1 MSQLLGLVYDR
12 VVILLSRFVSQ
23 TDHIYITRWDA
34 STVLLIAEPLS
45 IVVAAFLLLT
55 IATTLM
61 YYRRIRQASR
71 AYEEA
76 KSIVGDVIISFD
88 KQLNRQEEQVAT
100 TMHKIE
106 GQTANSDKLSRKLDE
121 QQHQITSGLSDLN
134 SKITKLSNIDSIET
148 TLNDL
153 QEKIDGLARAQ
164 DEWKKRAASVTEA
177 QIEAAIPLRRDQA
190 IAPLTD
196 TELRVLEFIASS
208 STGERTAPEV
218 KEMVKLTREHTARL
232 MKKLYEGG
240 YLERRADRTPYTY
253 RVKEEMLRLLKK
265 SEAKT

>member
-1 MSQLLGLVYDR
+1 MSQLLDLIYGG
-12 VVILLSRFVSQ
+12 VVIFQSHLVSQ
-23 TDHIYITRWDA
+23 IDHIYATQWGAPTI
-34 STVLLIAEPLS
+34 LLIAEPLS
-45 IVVAAFLLLT
+45 IVAASFLLLT
-55 IATTLM
+55 IATTVM
-61 YYRRIRQASR
+61 YYRRIRQASK

-76 KSIVGDVIISFD
+76 KNVVGDVIISFD
-88 KQLNRQEEQVAT
+88 KQLNRQEEQVST

-106 GQTANSDKLSRKLDE
+106 GQAANNEKLSRRLDE
-121 QQHQITSGLSDLN
+121 QQRQITSGLSDLD

-148 TLNDL
+148 TLKDL
-153 QEKIDGLARAQ
+153 QEKVDGLTRAQ

-190 IAPLTD
+190 LAPLTD
-196 TELRVLEFIASS
+196 TELCVLEFIASS
-208 STGERTAPEV
+208 SSGERTAPEV